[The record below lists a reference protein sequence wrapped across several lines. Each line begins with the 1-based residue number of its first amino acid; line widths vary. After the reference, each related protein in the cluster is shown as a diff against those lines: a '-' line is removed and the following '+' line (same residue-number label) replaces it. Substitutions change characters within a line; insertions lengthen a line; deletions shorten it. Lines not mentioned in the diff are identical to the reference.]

1 MKRKLCALLLALGM
15 IVSFAAAAGA
25 AAFADVPGGSWYA
38 AGVSLAAEKGIMTGT
53 GETTFSPRRPVSWAQ
68 AITIA
73 ARLHAQNTGKS
84 VPAAGEEEAWYA
96 PALAYAKANALLP
109 PDCPEDEAALTGP
122 LSRRSLAYLLAK
134 STPQPLQTINDGQLT
149 DIGAL
154 SADEQAAI
162 RTVAAGGVMAGK
174 SGGLFDPEGR
184 ATRAELAV
192 TVARLLDPA
201 LRTAQDRSRQNI
213 SDDTLG
219 NFTTGGIAD
228 EASDGYT
235 YCLVEGWSKKGIGQ
249 TSYVLRRDKTGA
261 QTVLWSTLDYR
272 LEDISLYDGYLYM
285 RGGRTKEPYGGTIMR
300 IP

>member
-53 GETTFSPRRPVSWAQ
+53 GETTFSPRRSVSWAQ

-84 VPAAGEEEAWYA
+84 VRRRTKKKPGTRPRSPTQRRTPFCRPTARRMKRPSPARSAADR
-96 PALAYAKANALLP
+96 LP
-109 PDCPEDEAALTGP
+109 ICWQRA
-122 LSRRSLAYLLAK
+122 RRSPCRP
-134 STPQPLQTINDGQLT
+134 STTAADGYRR
-149 DIGAL
+149 AFCR
-154 SADEQAAI
+154 
-162 RTVAAGGVMAGK
+162 RTGGYPHRCGRRRQAGK

-192 TVARLLDPA
+192 TVGAACWTRRCAPR
-201 LRTAQDRSRQNI
+201 RTGSRQNI
-213 SDDTLG
+213 SDDTLE

-235 YCLVEGWSKKGIGQ
+235 YCLVDGWYKKGIGE
-249 TSYVLRRDKTGA
+249 TSYVLRRTRQARRPCSGRRWTTG
-261 QTVLWSTLDYR
+261 
-272 LEDISLYDGYLYM
+272 
-285 RGGRTKEPYGGTIMR
+285 
-300 IP
+300 

>member
-84 VPAAGEEEAWYA
+84 VPAADEEEAWYA

-134 STPQPLQTINDGQLT
+134 STPQPLAGHQRRAADGYRRAFCRRTGGYPHRCGRRRHGRQ
-149 DIGAL
+149 IR
-154 SADEQAAI
+154 
-162 RTVAAGGVMAGK
+162 RTV
-174 SGGLFDPEGR
+174 
-184 ATRAELAV
+184 
-192 TVARLLDPA
+192 
-201 LRTAQDRSRQNI
+201 
-213 SDDTLG
+213 
-219 NFTTGGIAD
+219 
-228 EASDGYT
+228 
-235 YCLVEGWSKKGIGQ
+235 
-249 TSYVLRRDKTGA
+249 
-261 QTVLWSTLDYR
+261 
-272 LEDISLYDGYLYM
+272 
-285 RGGRTKEPYGGTIMR
+285 
-300 IP
+300 

>member
-53 GETTFSPRRPVSWAQ
+53 GETTFSPRRSVSWAQ

-84 VPAAGEEEAWYA
+84 VPAADEEEAWYA
-96 PALAYAKANALLP
+96 PALAYAKTNALLP

-174 SGGLFDPEGR
+174 SGGLFDP
-184 ATRAELAV
+184 A
-192 TVARLLDPA
+192 
-201 LRTAQDRSRQNI
+201 
-213 SDDTLG
+213 
-219 NFTTGGIAD
+219 
-228 EASDGYT
+228 
-235 YCLVEGWSKKGIGQ
+235 
-249 TSYVLRRDKTGA
+249 RRDRRAPAGPGA
-261 QTVLWSTLDYR
+261 AHRAGPQPPEHLR
-272 LEDISLYDGYLYM
+272 
-285 RGGRTKEPYGGTIMR
+285 
-300 IP
+300 